1 MSSDST
7 PATID
12 PRFGNIQ
19 LAQLPL
25 FQALSTEALAA
36 VAECLEVL
44 WLPAGQDLFKQGD
57 PPDALFILVAGAMA
71 VLLEPIEKSGA
82 LTWLGV
88 VRAGETVGEMALL
101 SGKVRNATVR
111 ALRDCEVLRFK
122 RSDFEA
128 LMTLQAPAMLHI
140 ARVAF
145 QRLEA
150 IRTVSPSARRAG
162 KAFAVVPAAL
172 GINVVEFAL
181 ELADS
186 LARFGTVALV
196 REAQFSS
203 AGTADFHAL
212 EQANAYLLY
221 VAEQAHGS
229 WFELCRRQSDEVL
242 WFAIAE
248 QAPIESTRSPVLA
261 DALKVQR
268 LVLRHRRDIV
278 PGAAQK
284 WRLAC
289 HTSLLHHVCSL
300 ADIDRIARFLT
311 GNATGLVLGGG
322 GARGFAHLG
331 VLRALREAGLQID
344 CVAGTSIGAIVA
356 AGTAMQ
362 WSDEELYFRNH
373 RAFVQSN
380 PLADYTL
387 PFVALVAGRRASARL
402 LQEYDQL
409 CIEDMPLPFFCISS
423 NLTDGTVMEH
433 RSGLLWRALR
443 ASIAIPGVLP
453 PVFAGGQVL
462 VDGGVI
468 NNLPVD
474 VMRRELHG
482 RLIGVDISGDYAI
495 AAKVEEYDSPA
506 IWRMSLDW
514 LRGRKVRPSILQILL
529 RSGMVNSAAKAEQ
542 NRRITDV
549 LIKPPVEQIELMDWQ
564 AFDRAIDI
572 GYRHTLSLLERGD
585 FQLNR

>member
-1 MSSDST
+1 M
-7 PATID
+7 
-12 PRFGNIQ
+12 
-19 LAQLPL
+19 
-25 FQALSTEALAA
+25 
-36 VAECLEVL
+36 L

-57 PPDALFILVAGAMA
+57 PPDALFILTAGAMA
-71 VLLEPIEKSGA
+71 VLLESPDYDPYKPP
-82 LTWLGV
+82 TWLGT

-122 RSDFEA
+122 RSDFET
-128 LMTLQAPAMLHI
+128 LMTSQAAAMLHI

-150 IRTVSPSARRAG
+150 IRTVATGSLRAG
-162 KAFAVVPAAL
+162 RAFAVVPAAP
-172 GINVVEFAL
+172 GINVLEFAL

-186 LARFGTVALV
+186 LARFGSVALL
-196 REAQFSS
+196 RESEFKN

-212 EQANAYLLY
+212 EQQHAYLLY
-221 VAEQAHGS
+221 VAEQAGGS
-229 WFELCRRQSDEVL
+229 WFELCRRQSDEVM

-248 QAPIESTRSPVLA
+248 QNPATAIVCAPMLA

-268 LVLRHRRDIV
+268 LVLRHRQDIV
-278 PGAAQK
+278 AGAAMK
-284 WRLAC
+284 WRIAC
-289 HTSLLHHVCSL
+289 HTSALHHVRTL

-344 CVAGTSIGAIVA
+344 TVAGTSIGAIVA

-387 PFVALVAGRRASARL
+387 PFIALVAGRRASARL
-402 LQEYDQL
+402 RQEYDQL
-409 CIEDMPLPFFCISS
+409 CIEDMPLPYFCISS
-423 NLTDGTVMEH
+423 NLTDGSVKEH
-433 RSGLLWRALR
+433 RTGLLWHALR

-474 VMRRELHG
+474 VMRRDLSG

-506 IWRMSLDW
+506 MWRMGLEW
-514 LRGRKVRPSILQILL
+514 LRGRRTRPNILQILL
-529 RSGMVNSAAKAEQ
+529 RSGMVNSASKAEQ
-542 NRRITDV
+542 NRRLSNL

-572 GYRHTLSLLERGD
+572 GYRHTLSLLERGE
-585 FQLNR
+585 FEGRG